1 MAKQSAK
8 SLVIEFM
15 DRFFDNKGKASKFFD
30 LEDVRN
36 IIALSNEDLHTETE
50 DAEFILNLVSYGMMA
65 GYMKG
70 YKVAV
75 ADQKKGVN
83 ELDKPLKY
91 AKKKD
96 IKPSDIT
103 GKILAKRMA
112 EVEKVR
118 EEKAAAKK
126 TATKKATVKSAKKTE
141 AKKPAKKTC
150 AKKATKST
158 TKSTKKSEKK

>member
-1 MAKQSAK
+1 MAKQSTK

-30 LEDVRN
+30 VEDVRE

-75 ADQKKGVN
+75 ADQKKCIN

-103 GKILAKRMA
+103 KDILEKRMT
-112 EVEKVR
+112 EVEKAV
-118 EEKAAAKK
+118 EKKATTKKSATKK
-126 TATKKATVKSAKKTE
+126 TAAKKTE
-141 AKKPAKKTC
+141 AKKTVKKAC
-150 AKKATKST
+150 AKKAVKST
-158 TKSTKKSEKK
+158 SKGTKKTEKK

>member
-1 MAKQSAK
+1 MAKQSTK

-30 LEDVRN
+30 VEDVRE

-75 ADQKKGVN
+75 ADQKKGIN

-103 GKILAKRMA
+103 KIILEKRMA
-112 EVEKVR
+112 EVEKAV
-118 EEKAAAKK
+118 EKKATTKKSATKK
-126 TATKKATVKSAKKTE
+126 TAAKKTE
-141 AKKPAKKTC
+141 AKKTVKKAC
-150 AKKATKST
+150 AKKAVKST
-158 TKSTKKSEKK
+158 SKGTKKTEKK

>member
-1 MAKQSAK
+1 MAKQSTK

-30 LEDVRN
+30 VDDVRE

-75 ADQKKGVN
+75 ADQKKGIN

-103 GKILAKRMA
+103 KDILEKRMA
-112 EVEKVR
+112 EVEKAV
-118 EEKAAAKK
+118 EKKATTKKSATKK
-126 TATKKATVKSAKKTE
+126 TAAKPAKKTE
-141 AKKPAKKTC
+141 AKKTVKKSC
-150 AKKATKST
+150 AKKAVKST
-158 TKSTKKSEKK
+158 SKGTKKTEKK